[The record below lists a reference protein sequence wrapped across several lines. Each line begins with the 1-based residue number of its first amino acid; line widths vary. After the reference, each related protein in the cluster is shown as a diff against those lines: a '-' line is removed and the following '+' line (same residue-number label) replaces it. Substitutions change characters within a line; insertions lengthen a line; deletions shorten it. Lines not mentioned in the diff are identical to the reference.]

1 MGAVPGQSPLSRQR
15 TQVCVVVSQNVL
27 GALSVQ
33 FALPVHCTHCPLVVW
48 PVAVLHTSSAVQ
60 RVLTR
65 ALHSS
70 QVPSLWQAGVAAA
83 RAAQAV
89 SPAALFAQSTQV

>member
-27 GALSVQ
+27 GALS
-33 FALPVHCTHCPLVVW
+33 
-48 PVAVLHTSSAVQ
+48 VLHTSSAVQ